1 MYCVHTLNTKKIH
14 SNLTSLNTFI
24 KETSSPNVKL
34 SKVGSNA
41 IVLAPVGAGPTK
53 TYITPADP
61 EATEQ
66 KREKKLNKS
75 LMFFP
80 APCFVFVCKEIQTS
94 VVGFFNF

>member
-41 IVLAPVGAGPTK
+41 IVLVPVGAGPTK

-66 KREKKLNKS
+66 KREKTEQKLDVFS
-75 LMFFP
+75 SSMF
-80 APCFVFVCKEIQTS
+80 CLCLQRDS
-94 VVGFFNF
+94 NQCCVVL